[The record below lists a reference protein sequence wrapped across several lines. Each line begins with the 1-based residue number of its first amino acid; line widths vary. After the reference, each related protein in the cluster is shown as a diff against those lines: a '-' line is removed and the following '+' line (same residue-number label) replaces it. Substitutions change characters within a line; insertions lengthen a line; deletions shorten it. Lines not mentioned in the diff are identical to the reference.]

1 MKITEKQFAIAS
13 ATSIC
18 GLLLIWVLPNTIAL
32 RHLLLLIGCF
42 SAIGLIKKNWSQF
55 MRINIYFLPLFFLLG
70 LFIWV
75 LIHLTFFSLNPEL
88 EVSELSG
95 LWMRTFIGAIAGI
108 GLAIALVKLSA
119 VRKCFYVFL
128 FSTPII
134 NLLAYGYASYIKG
147 ALLSSDQFIWFL
159 FTKIETAYF
168 GCIAASIAVGNLIVL
183 LKDPYWRNSQSSK
196 FIFWLS
202 GLLIVLLSAFIVGTK
217 NGLAIVLGLCLLL
230 VMTIIY
236 NALKRFDKRKF
247 LDLLIALSI
256 ICVLSLIWGQ
266 HKAQPNKGWGA
277 ILADFKVGVD
287 IDGNKQ
293 WQKLEGSIP
302 TPINEFGNNAISS
315 TYSRTAWATVGV
327 RLIGLYPLGY
337 GSINSSFV
345 GLLNEAKIEHE
356 NQGQTHSG
364 WIDFGL
370 AFGIPGLVLI
380 FSIMLSIA
388 YLGLKSRSSIALPWV
403 IVCLA
408 LMPFGLIAEITWKQ
422 YFEATIFFLSLGA
435 TIVMLVSNPSR
446 APG

>member
-1 MKITEKQFAIAS
+1 
-13 ATSIC
+13 
-18 GLLLIWVLPNTIAL
+18 
-32 RHLLLLIGCF
+32 
-42 SAIGLIKKNWSQF
+42 
-55 MRINIYFLPLFFLLG
+55 
-70 LFIWV
+70 
-75 LIHLTFFSLNPEL
+75 
-88 EVSELSG
+88 
-95 LWMRTFIGAIAGI
+95 
-108 GLAIALVKLSA
+108 
-119 VRKCFYVFL
+119 
-128 FSTPII
+128 
-134 NLLAYGYASYIKG
+134 
-147 ALLSSDQFIWFL
+147 
-159 FTKIETAYF
+159 
-168 GCIAASIAVGNLIVL
+168 
-183 LKDPYWRNSQSSK
+183 
-196 FIFWLS
+196 
-202 GLLIVLLSAFIVGTK
+202 
-217 NGLAIVLGLCLLL
+217 LLL

-277 ILADFKVGVD
+277 TLADFKVGVD

-302 TPINEFGNNAISS
+302 TPINKFGNNAISS
-315 TYSRTAWATVGV
+315 TYSRTAWATVGI

-435 TIVMLVSNPSR
+435 TIVMHVSNPSR